1 MRFSAGSSSV
11 GGRMR
16 MSTPSD
22 GLHRPPGMRRGLSLT
37 AKQAA
42 ARAKADYAAE
52 KKRAAL
58 ATRNEARANSEGP
71 ALSGTDFEED
81 GGETDVYHLQLQSED
96 YETSGAFGD
105 EGVPEARSL
114 QVTAMYEVYL
124 ARFGRRAPRSQR
136 HRKQRIVHGF
146 ELQMPEIATS
156 LENWE
161 YFVHKEGV
169 NAVYQVPEGTHI
181 MSSYQ
186 IYVVD
191 VFEERLV
198 TVPFCAGDG
207 TVAGT
212 LVKQGLVPCT
222 PYFATVAFTA
232 RTLNTFHALRMRCPR
247 LGKQAFLRG
256 LNDAHGIAPRPYLQ
270 VQFSTAYDLFLRA
283 KEVIR
288 LGLLKDL
295 NRNIPNWRLKNGCPA
310 CFYKVVGQPV
320 LNPPFLATEDGN
332 NGLKRM
338 ERREHH
344 TTEDGQKVVG
354 PSTEALDTRV
364 PPRDYYLLPEY
375 VNRFAKDSAEVEQAV
390 RDFIPDPRYTG
401 KDNGC
406 GEGWHN
412 MKEHV
417 VKLARSVYKETGI
430 FAAFCRHSICLVIC
444 DMIQSGELAKYGL
457 AATNHLLSVL
467 GKFRLGYDI
476 GCKFEEWVYTH
487 PLVAPLAHKYGFEA
501 IVGAF
506 HGTGHRRLCQIL
518 NMPIYK
524 EGHGLEPSEN
534 AENIFSKS
542 NALAGT
548 TRHAS
553 TFHRQQDIV
562 EYFAHADNFDALA
575 NITSLFQS
583 KYRRALEVL
592 DQEEDLIKYMEAK
605 SIPDRSVF
613 EEWLSQEKSALEKL
627 SHEPPEE
634 TLKME
639 YYQKLVDFYDA
650 DGKLQ
655 TIQSEEIHYV
665 PPPGRPGYQE
675 GMKKHQ
681 KQEAARRRALA
692 RRDRCATVVEDLEA
706 RRFRKALDKLQSSV
720 VSRLLQLSKAHMA
733 ETEVGDMGVVQDF
746 DLLRLARED
755 IRDADWAQPGSR
767 AAMDLHFRLLRAE
780 EERTRLN
787 VEIKQFVTW
796 MQDEHHFL
804 VHHELRLEAEGKPAW
819 ALQVRKYRMLQ
830 GRFYGIHQ
838 ERLRKL
844 SLLEGFTGSIEPG
857 VAVCGIRRAVMD
869 PPRPPEMEEQ
879 DIEVAMQNSAVEE
892 ARQGGDDGGAGDLED
907 QDDEAETGQEFE
919 SVLAITEDVEMINE
933 EFIIR
938 EEHEQQRQMVS
949 QRIGE
954 AGAAAGVHEQR
965 DDEVGG

>member
-1 MRFSAGSSSV
+1 
-11 GGRMR
+11 
-16 MSTPSD
+16 
-22 GLHRPPGMRRGLSLT
+22 
-37 AKQAA
+37 
-42 ARAKADYAAE
+42 
-52 KKRAAL
+52 
-58 ATRNEARANSEGP
+58 
-71 ALSGTDFEED
+71 
-81 GGETDVYHLQLQSED
+81 
-96 YETSGAFGD
+96 
-105 EGVPEARSL
+105 
-114 QVTAMYEVYL
+114 
-124 ARFGRRAPRSQR
+124 
-136 HRKQRIVHGF
+136 
-146 ELQMPEIATS
+146 MPEIATS

-181 MSSYQ
+181 MSSYRV
-186 IYVVD
+186 YVVD

-270 VQFSTAYDLFLRA
+270 AAEGPQPQHSQLAVEER
-283 KEVIR
+283 VPR
-288 LGLLKDL
+288 LLLQ
-295 NRNIPNWRLKNGCPA
+295 GGGA
-310 CFYKVVGQPV
+310 AG

-390 RDFIPDPRYTG
+390 RDFIPDLKYKG

-706 RRFRKALDKLQSSV
+706 CLEIGERWEPDSGEWAEAATLVRHRRFRKALDKLQSSV

-733 ETEVGDMGVVQDF
+733 ETVGD
-746 DLLRLARED
+746 
-755 IRDADWAQPGSR
+755 
-767 AAMDLHFRLLRAE
+767 
-780 EERTRLN
+780 
-787 VEIKQFVTW
+787 
-796 MQDEHHFL
+796 DEHHFL
-804 VHHELRLEAEGKPAW
+804 VHHELRLEAEGKPAQ

-933 EFIIR
+933 EFI
-938 EEHEQQRQMVS
+938 M
-949 QRIGE
+949 
-954 AGAAAGVHEQR
+954 
-965 DDEVGG
+965 